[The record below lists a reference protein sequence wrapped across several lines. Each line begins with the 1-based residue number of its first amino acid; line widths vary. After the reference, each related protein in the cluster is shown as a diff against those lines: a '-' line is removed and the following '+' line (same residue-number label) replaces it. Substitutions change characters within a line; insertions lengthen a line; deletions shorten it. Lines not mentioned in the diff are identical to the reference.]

1 MPTRPADAS
10 DFTRARR
17 INATITTDPSKQ
29 SRVYQWA
36 DRNLIAP
43 TVRAGAVSFPTNTI
57 LRDPIIKSPRFNGR
71 VYLS

>member
-10 DFTRARR
+10 DFTRAKR
-17 INATITTDPSKQ
+17 INANITQDPSKQ

-43 TVRAGAVSFPTNTI
+43 TVRAGAVSFPTNSV
-57 LRDPIIKSPRFNGR
+57 LRDPIVKSPLFKGR
-71 VYLS
+71 VYLK

>member
-10 DFTRARR
+10 DFTRAKR

-29 SRVYQWA
+29 SRVYQWV

-43 TVRAGAVSFPTNTI
+43 TVRAGAVSSVRDTI
-57 LRDPIIKSPRFNGR
+57 LRDPIIRSPRFNGR
-71 VYLS
+71 VSLI

>member
-10 DFTRARR
+10 DFTRAKR

-29 SRVYQWA
+29 SRVYQWV

-43 TVRAGAVSFPTNTI
+43 TVLAGAVSLPAQTV
-57 LRDPIIKSPRFNGR
+57 LRDPIVKSPRFNGR
-71 VYLS
+71 VYLI

>member
-10 DFTRARR
+10 DFTRANR

-36 DRNLIAP
+36 NRDLIAP
-43 TVRAGAVSFPTNTI
+43 TVRAGAVSFPTSSV
-57 LRDPIIKSPRFNGR
+57 LRDPIVKSPLFKGR
-71 VYLS
+71 VYLK

>member
-10 DFTRARR
+10 DFTRAKR

-36 DRNLIAP
+36 NRNLIGP
-43 TVRAGAVSFPTNTI
+43 TVLAGAVSFPTNTV
-57 LRDPIIKSPRFNGR
+57 LRDPIIRSPQFNGR
-71 VYLS
+71 VYLK

>member
-10 DFTRARR
+10 DFTRVKR

-29 SRVYQWA
+29 SRVYQWV

-43 TVRAGAVSFPTNTI
+43 TVRAGAASFSTNTV
-57 LRDPIIKSPRFNGR
+57 LRDPIVRSPRFNGR
-71 VYLS
+71 VSLK

>member
-36 DRNLIAP
+36 DRTLIAP
-43 TVRAGAVSFPTNTI
+43 TVRAGAVSSVRDTI

-71 VYLS
+71 VYLV